1 MRVGIIGIGNI
12 CKKAYLPVIT
22 AIENIELVLCTRNM
36 ETLNEVKNKYRI
48 NEFVSSVDELIKA
61 KVECVFVHS
70 ATESHFEIV
79 KKLLKSG
86 INVYVDKPLSY
97 NYEESKE
104 LVELSKKTGK
114 ILMVG
119 FNRRFAPMYKELKN
133 TGEPNIIIGQKN
145 RMRSPND
152 IRVFIYD
159 DFIHILDT
167 LRFLMDK
174 DYSDL
179 EVKHLMKDEKLVN
192 IVVQL
197 SNNTTTAIGIMNRD
211 SGMNEEVMEYMSS
224 GSKSVVKDLVNYSLL
239 VNGEEK
245 IKKFNDWD
253 IMLYRRGFEGI
264 IKEFLNAVKN
274 DEKLSISSDDAL
286 ETHKLCED
294 IISKLINK
302 INR

>member
-12 CKKAYLPVIT
+12 CQKAYLPVIT
-22 AIENIELVLCTRNM
+22 AIENIELVLCTRNK
-36 ETLNEVKNKYRI
+36 EILDEVSRKHRI
-48 NEFVSSVDELIKA
+48 NEFVSNVDELIEA
-61 KVECVFVHS
+61 NVECAFVHS

-79 KKLLKSG
+79 KKLLENKV
-86 INVYVDKPLSY
+86 NVYVDKPLSY
-97 NYEESKE
+97 NYDESKE
-104 LVELSKKTGK
+104 LIELSKKTGK

-119 FNRRFAPMYKELKN
+119 FNRRFAPMYKELKI

-145 RMRSPND
+145 RMGSPND

-167 LRFLMDK
+167 LRFLMGK
-174 DYSDL
+174 DYSTL
-179 EVKHLMKDEKLVN
+179 EVKCLMRDEKLVN

-211 SGMNEEVMEYMSS
+211 SGMNEEVIEYMSS
-224 GSKSVVKDLVNYSLL
+224 GSKIVVKDLVNCSLL

-264 IKEFLNAVKN
+264 INEFLNAVKN
-274 DEKLSISSDDAL
+274 DKEPSILIEDAL
-286 ETHKLCED
+286 VTHKLCED
-294 IISKLINK
+294 IINELTKNNK
-302 INR
+302 